1 MKGQTYIIVT
11 VVFALIIAIFAVIN
25 VEPVEVNYLF
35 GTGRAPLI
43 LIILISVLMGVVV
56 TATVGLFRLRR
67 ANKEIK
73 RLRSELSGENLDPS
87 TEFTATNSLDSGEKD
102 RQ

>member
-73 RLRSELSGENLDPS
+73 RLRSELSGENLEPS
-87 TEFTATNSLDSGEKD
+87 TENTATNTIESGEKD